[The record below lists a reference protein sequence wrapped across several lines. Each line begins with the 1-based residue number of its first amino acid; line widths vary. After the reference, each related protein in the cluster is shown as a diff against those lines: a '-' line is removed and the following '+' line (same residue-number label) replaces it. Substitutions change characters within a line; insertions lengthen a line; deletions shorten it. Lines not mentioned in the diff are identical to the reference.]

1 MGTGSAQQRAER
13 IAFWGFVAMT
23 LGNFMAILDIQI
35 VASSLNQI
43 QAGLSASADEL
54 TWVQTSYLI
63 AEVIAIPLSGFLSR
77 LVSTRVYYVASALGF
92 SLASVACAFAWNIES
107 MIVFRAI
114 QGFLGGGMIPT
125 TMGAIFIMFPV
136 EKRTLPIVLVGMVTT
151 LAPALGPTVGGYL
164 TAAFSWHWLFL
175 INLLPGVTIAIVV
188 WYCIHI
194 DKADSSLLKTLDY
207 WGLISMALFLG
218 SLEYVLDEGPR
229 HDWLQ
234 DPTVFK
240 LAIVT
245 VLAGVSFF
253 YRVLNTEHPIVQLR
267 VFKDRNFAVGCVVA
281 FVVGVCLFGIVYL
294 VPTFFGQVRGYNSEQ
309 IGHVMMFTGIA
320 MFSTAPLVGKLA
332 GKVDLRVL
340 IAYGLGV
347 VALGTYLN
355 SHLTADVDMWNF
367 ALPQMLRGH
376 GFMCCMIPM
385 TGLALGTLEPSQ
397 VKDGSGVFGLMRN
410 LGGAIGL
417 AVINTLLSDRRA
429 FHYSHL
435 SNAIDPS
442 RQAVREVLAFGQN
455 GLAPQVGDASLG
467 VTLALIKL
475 RIEQQ
480 AAIMAFNDMFLLL
493 TGVVSATLVLV
504 LLVQKPKELPPAEAA
519 GH

>member
-1 MGTGSAQQRAER
+1 MGGLTELQRRER
-13 IAFWGFVAMT
+13 LAFYGFMAMT

-77 LVSTRVYYVASALGF
+77 LVSTRVYYVVSALGF
-92 SLASVACAFAWNIES
+92 SLASLACAFAWDINS

-125 TMGAIFIMFPV
+125 TMGAIFIMFPP
-136 EKRTLPIVLVGMVTT
+136 EKRVLPTVLVGMVTT

-164 TAAFSWHWLFL
+164 TAALSWHWLFL
-175 INLLPGVTIAIVV
+175 INLVPGITIAVVV

-194 DKADSSLLKTLDY
+194 DKADHSLLKTLDY

-229 HDWLQ
+229 HDWMQ

-240 LAIVT
+240 LVFVT
-245 VLAGVSFF
+245 ALAGVFF
-253 YRVLNTEHPIVQLR
+253 FWHVFHTRHPIVQLR
-267 VFKDRNFAVGCVVA
+267 VFRDRNFAVGCVVA

-332 GKVDLRVL
+332 NKVDLRVM
-340 IAYGLGV
+340 IAYGLAV
-347 VALGTYLN
+347 VAIGTYLN

-367 ALPQMLRGH
+367 AIPQMLRGH

-385 TGLALGTLEPSQ
+385 TGLALGTLAPHE

-417 AVINTLLSDRRA
+417 AVINTELSNRRA
-429 FHYSHL
+429 FHYAHL

-442 RQAVREVLAFGQN
+442 RQRVHEILVYGQT
-455 GLAPQVGDASLG
+455 GLAPELGSDSLAA
-467 VTLALIKL
+467 TLGLIKL
-475 RIEQQ
+475 RVVQQ
-480 AAIMAFNDMFLLL
+480 AAIMAFNDMFLMLS
-493 TGVVSATLVLV
+493 GVVSVTLVLV
-504 LLVQKPKELPPAEAA
+504 LLVQKPKALPPAEAA